1 MQIFRQLC
9 ISLSIGIIFGVLGGA
24 FKYSRHRSV
33 SQKQIDAYQKLWKL
47 GSTILTFVTL
57 TALIIALLWCIYF
70 LVLGIVSPEQADY
83 ANNMSELIVSVLSVI
98 SIFFAFYEFI
108 RRKKS

>member
-9 ISLSIGIIFGVLGGA
+9 ISLSIGIIFGILGGA

-47 GSTILTFVTL
+47 GSVILTFVTL
-57 TALIIALLWCIYF
+57 SVLLIGLLWCIYF
-70 LVLGIVSPEQADY
+70 LVLGIVSPSEADY

-108 RRKKS
+108 RKKN